1 MSPLPPADTSAANN
15 AAMPTC
21 VRLMLVDDHNLFR
34 RGLRALLAQDDRLE
48 VVCEAGDV
56 GEALRCLEK
65 DQPDVILL
73 DNHLPGVRGVDGIAS
88 IKESAQTAKVLMLT
102 VSEDEKDLAAALQA
116 GADGYLLK
124 TVESDQLIDTIFK
137 VLDGESVISPE
148 MMTKLVS
155 VFRARRSPAS
165 TPGGVGG
172 AQTPQATEAQAQ
184 GAGAAAVAADG
195 PEDEA
200 LSSLSPR
207 EREIL
212 VLIAKGESNKLIA
225 RGLDIAETTVKIHV
239 QHILRKLELNSR
251 VQAAVYATNH
261 GLV

>member
-1 MSPLPPADTSAANN
+1 MTTPSSADADR
-15 AAMPTC
+15 C
-21 VRLMLVDDHNLFR
+21 IHLMLVDDHSLFR
-34 RGLRALLAQDDRLE
+34 RGLRALLSQDERMDVL
-48 VVCEAGDV
+48 CEAGDV

-65 DQPDVILL
+65 AQPHVILL
-73 DNHLPGVRGVDGIAS
+73 DNHLPGVRGVDGIPS
-88 IKESAQTAKVLMLT
+88 IKEAAPAAKVLMLT

-124 TVESDQLIDTIFK
+124 TMESDQLIDTIFK

-155 VFRARRSPAS
+155 VFRARPSGASRAADVGTPAPAQTASPAGPS
-165 TPGGVGG
+165 S
-172 AQTPQATEAQAQ
+172 
-184 GAGAAAVAADG
+184 ADG

-200 LSSLSPR
+200 LASLSPR

-212 VLIAKGESNKLIA
+212 VLIARGDSNKLIA
-225 RGLDIAETTVKIHV
+225 RELDIAETTVKIHV
-239 QHILRKLELNSR
+239 QHILRKLGLSSR